1 MKFAVVLGLIATTS
15 AYRLRYDQSEGP
27 TKADNGEADETIL
40 STKNLGGDQKAI
52 KEWENPLEWRDD
64 GTGDDKVLLQTDG
77 TMMVLRKIYDVDGDG
92 VEDNVE
98 KTREELDRFEIPAV
112 FGPAEEMHNTH
123 HGNLPGH
130 VRAEEEETEPTY
142 FDPYSPSD
150 FEGFAD
156 LTIHV

>member
-1 MKFAVVLGLIATTS
+1 MKSFALLASS
-15 AYRLRYDQSEGP
+15 ASAIIHTAYVPSQGVYMTVDRPMEDSMMQFRPEDLKHAH
-27 TKADNGEADETIL
+27 KA
-40 STKNLGGDQKAI
+40 
-52 KEWENPLEWRDD
+52 WEIFDA
-64 GTGDDKVLLQTDG
+64 
-77 TMMVLRKIYDVDGDG
+77 DGDG